1 MNLDQNDQICM
12 ATANIKCPKCGNEFN
27 VVPEDL
33 DGISLHYDCPFCN
46 EDILVDFFD
55 YCPTCN
61 KIVGFL
67 EGDAFKNDMAT
78 LGKTI
83 GKGLFNPLSAVGT
96 IGGIVYA
103 SVVNDSKNSI
113 GNGICPY
120 CNLRFIKCHSCH
132 ELTPIPQNATFT
144 DSFKCRNC
152 GVFLNPNGS
161 TDECGRLHSKSFY
174 NSFDDELHINIKQIF
189 TGERGK
195 VYVSSD
201 ILSGQVSVG
210 DWLIFKDNN
219 GTLCGNY
226 QVKEI
231 EVLYKNVQIATSLD
245 KILVIIGIDAN
256 YEKIK
261 EAVNAF
267 KADQYALKCSQSEN
281 GQQLTEKEQEYLDNI
296 REFFEDDAE
305 ITPRERKML
314 DRIRQSLGISEERAK
329 ELEASLAKPQ
339 LTEDEQEYIEAYRE
353 YLVDGSIDEKS
364 RKRLDIFRKGLGIS
378 EERATELEKTIK

>member
-1 MNLDQNDQICM
+1 M
-12 ATANIKCPKCGNEFN
+12 ATACIKCPKCGYEFY
-27 VVPEDL
+27 VIPEDL
-33 DGISLHYDCPFCN
+33 DRNNLIYECSNCK
-46 EDILVDFFD
+46 EKITVDFFD

-67 EGDAFKNDMAT
+67 EGGAFKNDMT
-78 LGKTI
+78 SIGMTI
-83 GKGLFNPLSAVGT
+83 AKGVINPLSAIGT
-96 IGGIVYA
+96 IGGIVYD
-103 SVVNDSKNSI
+103 SVVNESKNSI

-120 CNLRFIKCHSCH
+120 CNQRFIKCYSCH
-132 ELTPIPQNATFT
+132 ELTPIPQKATFK
-144 DSFKCRNC
+144 DLFKCRCC
-152 GVFLNPNGS
+152 GVYMNPNGS

-174 NSFDDELHINIKQIF
+174 NSFDDELRINIKLIF

-245 KILVIIGIDAN
+245 KILVIIGVDAN

-267 KADQYALKCSQSEN
+267 KADQYALKNFQAE
-281 GQQLTEKEQEYLDNI
+281 TEQ
-296 REFFEDDAE
+296 
-305 ITPRERKML
+305 
-314 DRIRQSLGISEERAK
+314 
-329 ELEASLAKPQ
+329 Q
-339 LTEDEQEYIEAYRE
+339 LTEDEQEYLDMYRE
-353 YLVDGSIDEKS
+353 YAEKGEVTEKE
-364 RKRLDIFRKGLGIS
+364 RRRLDKFAAAMGIS
-378 EERATELEKTIK
+378 AERVKEIEKV